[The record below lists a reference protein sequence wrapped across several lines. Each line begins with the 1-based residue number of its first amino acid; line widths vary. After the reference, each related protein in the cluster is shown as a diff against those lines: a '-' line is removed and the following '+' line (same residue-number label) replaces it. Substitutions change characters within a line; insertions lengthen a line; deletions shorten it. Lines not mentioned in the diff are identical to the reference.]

1 MEYLIDTQI
10 LIWYQEENR
19 RLSNEIYDILNN
31 PKNIIWIGQVSIY
44 EIAIKKAIGKF
55 ETFTI
60 SIDDL
65 VEQIKTDGFQILHI
79 KNSHIARYGD
89 IPLLEIHKDP
99 FDRLILATALSE
111 NIPVISADEKFK
123 NYTSIINL
131 IEA

>member
-10 LIWYQEENR
+10 LIWYQEEDK
-19 RLSNEIYDILNN
+19 RLSAEIYEILNN

-60 SIDDL
+60 SIEDL

-79 KNSHIARYGD
+79 KNSHLARYGD

-111 NIPVISADEKFK
+111 NIPVISSDEKFK

>member
-1 MEYLIDTQI
+1 MEYLIDTHI
-10 LIWYQEENR
+10 LIWYMEEDR
-19 RLSNEIYDILNN
+19 QLSSDIYEILTN
-31 PKNIIWIGQVSIY
+31 PKNIIWIGQVSIF

-65 VEQIKTDGFQILHI
+65 VEQIKKDGFQIMHV
-79 KNSHIARYGD
+79 KNSHLARYGD

-111 NIPVISADEKFK
+111 NIAVISADEKFK
-123 NYTSIINL
+123 NYTSLINL

>member
-19 RLSNEIYDILNN
+19 RLPVEIYDILNN

-60 SIDDL
+60 SIEDL
-65 VEQIKTDGFQILHI
+65 IEQIKTDGFQILHI
-79 KNSHIARYGD
+79 KNSHLAHYGD

-111 NIPVISADEKFK
+111 NIPVISSDEKFK

>member
-10 LIWYQEENR
+10 LIWYQEEDK
-19 RLSNEIYDILNN
+19 RLSAEIYEILNN

-60 SIDDL
+60 SIEDL
-65 VEQIKTDGFQILHI
+65 VEQIKIDGFQILHI
-79 KNSHIARYGD
+79 KNSHLARYGD

-111 NIPVISADEKFK
+111 NIPVISSDEKFK

>member
-1 MEYLIDTQI
+1 MEYLIDTHI
-10 LIWYQEENR
+10 LIWYMEEDR
-19 RLSNEIYDILNN
+19 QLSLDIYEILTN

-65 VEQIKTDGFQILHI
+65 VEQIKKDGFQIMHV
-79 KNSHIARYGD
+79 KNSHLARYGD

-111 NIPVISADEKFK
+111 NVPVISADEKFK
-123 NYTSIINL
+123 NYTSLINL

>member
-10 LIWYQEENR
+10 LIWYQEDNR
-19 RLSNEIYDILNN
+19 RLSSEIYDILNN

-60 SIDDL
+60 SIEDL
-65 VEQIKTDGFQILHI
+65 VEQIKTDGFQILAI
-79 KNSHIARYGD
+79 KNSHLARYGD

-111 NIPVISADEKFK
+111 NIPVISSDEKFK
-123 NYTSIINL
+123 NYTSIISL

>member
-1 MEYLIDTQI
+1 MEYLIDTHI
-10 LIWYQEENR
+10 LIWYMEEDR
-19 RLSNEIYDILNN
+19 QLSSDIYEILTN

-65 VEQIKTDGFQILHI
+65 VEQIKKDGFQIMHL
-79 KNSHIARYGD
+79 KNSHLARYGD

-123 NYTSIINL
+123 NYTSLINL

>member
-60 SIDDL
+60 SIEDL

-79 KNSHIARYGD
+79 KNSHLARYCD

-111 NIPVISADEKFK
+111 NIPVISSDEKFK
-123 NYTSIINL
+123 NYTSIITL

>member
-10 LIWYQEENR
+10 LIWYQEDNR
-19 RLSNEIYDILNN
+19 RLSFEIYEILNN

-60 SIDDL
+60 SIEDL
-65 VEQIKTDGFQILHI
+65 VEQIKIDGFQILQI
-79 KNSHIARYGD
+79 KNSHLARYGN

-111 NIPVISADEKFK
+111 NIPVISSDEKFK

>member
-1 MEYLIDTQI
+1 MEYLIDTHI
-10 LIWYQEENR
+10 LIWYMEEDR
-19 RLSNEIYDILNN
+19 QLSSDIYEILTN

-65 VEQIKTDGFQILHI
+65 VEQIKKDGFQIMHV
-79 KNSHIARYGD
+79 KNSHLARYGD

-123 NYTSIINL
+123 NYTSLINL

>member
-10 LIWYQEENR
+10 LIWYQEEDK
-19 RLSNEIYDILNN
+19 RLSAEIYEILNN
-31 PKNIIWIGQVSIY
+31 PKNIIWLGQVSIY
-44 EIAIKKAIGKF
+44 EIAIKKVIGKF

-60 SIDDL
+60 SIEDL

-89 IPLLEIHKDP
+89 IPLLDIHKDP

-111 NIPVISADEKFK
+111 NIPVISSDEKFK

>member
-1 MEYLIDTQI
+1 MEYLIDTHI
-10 LIWYQEENR
+10 LIWYMEEDR
-19 RLSNEIYDILNN
+19 QLSSDIYEILTN
-31 PKNIIWIGQVSIY
+31 PKNIIWIGQVSIF

-65 VEQIKTDGFQILHI
+65 VEQIKKDGFQIMHV
-79 KNSHIARYGD
+79 KNSHLARYGD

-99 FDRLILATALSE
+99 FDKLILATALSE

-123 NYTSIINL
+123 NYTSLINL

>member
-1 MEYLIDTQI
+1 MEYLIDTHV
-10 LIWYQEENR
+10 LIWYMEEDR
-19 RLSNEIYDILNN
+19 QLSLDIYEILTN

-65 VEQIKTDGFQILHI
+65 VEQIKKDGFQIMHL
-79 KNSHIARYGD
+79 KNSHLARYGD

-123 NYTSIINL
+123 NCGI
-131 IEA
+131 ARR

>member
-19 RLSNEIYDILNN
+19 RLSAEIYEILNN

-111 NIPVISADEKFK
+111 NIPVISSDEKFK

>member
-19 RLSNEIYDILNN
+19 RLSVEIYDILNN

-55 ETFTI
+55 ETFAI
-60 SIDDL
+60 SIEDL

-79 KNSHIARYGD
+79 KNSHLARYGD

-111 NIPVISADEKFK
+111 NIPVISSDEKFK
-123 NYTSIINL
+123 NYSSIINL